1 MGRPKILTAEKRVN
15 FTLTVPQEV
24 KDMADCIR
32 ENTGVSTSAFIE
44 EYIRREYRKL
54 VKSGKAP
61 AEQIPG
67 QQTFKFSKNQKE
79 KRGEI
84 TGDDIRRVLY
94 KKYTVKGE

>member
-67 QQTFKFSKNQKE
+67 QQTFKFSKNQE
-79 KRGEI
+79 SDAGTLI
-84 TGDDIRRVLY
+84 F
-94 KKYTVKGE
+94 